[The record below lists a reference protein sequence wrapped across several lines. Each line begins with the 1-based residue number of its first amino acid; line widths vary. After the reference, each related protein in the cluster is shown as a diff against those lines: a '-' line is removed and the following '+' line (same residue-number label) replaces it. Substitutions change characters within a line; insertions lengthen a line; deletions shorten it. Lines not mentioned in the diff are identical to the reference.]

1 MKNKTRKMSCGCKS
15 NVNKSCGCN
24 SCNTSNVVNP
34 SSNMSNCNEYK
45 QLANEKCQQAEC
57 INNKANRI
65 AQQALAAEQK
75 AECLKQQAI
84 EECKR
89 ANELWAQYDQ
99 LADQGICLMQQAQAC
114 LAKSVECYEDLYEDV
129 EGCNLADYG
138 YNSSHVSNNSCGC
151 NKNCGCGC

>member
-1 MKNKTRKMSCGCKS
+1 MKNKNRKMSCGCKS
-15 NVNKSCGCN
+15 NLNKSCGCN
-24 SCNTSNVVNP
+24 SCNTSNTVNC
-34 SSNMSNCNEYK
+34 SNNMSNCNEYK
-45 QLANEKCQQAEC
+45 QLANEKCQQAEA

-65 AQQALAAEQK
+65 AQQALAAEEK

-99 LADQGICLMQQAQAC
+99 LAEQGICLMQQAQAC

-138 YNSSHVSNNSCGC
+138 YNSSNVSKNSCGC
-151 NKNCGCGC
+151 NKNCGCR